1 MKMLQK
7 MVEQTNK
14 ARPEK
19 IEDLKKV
26 IGSSDKKTQ
35 LDFTDLYN
43 ESSSDDIQILL
54 NEFPEFLA
62 RMDKAYELKLRQ
74 NLQMYTFMD
83 AFPGRNK
90 LKELSGHRT
99 FELLVHYHQYVLD

>member
-35 LDFTDLYN
+35 LDFNDLYH
-43 ESSSDDIQILL
+43 ESSSDDIQTLKSV
-54 NEFPEFLA
+54 FPEFLE
-62 RMDKAYELKLRQ
+62 RID
-74 NLQMYTFMD
+74 
-83 AFPGRNK
+83 
-90 LKELSGHRT
+90 
-99 FELLVHYHQYVLD
+99 

>member
-43 ESSSDDIQILL
+43 ESSSDDIQIL
-54 NEFPEFLA
+54 
-62 RMDKAYELKLRQ
+62 
-74 NLQMYTFMD
+74 
-83 AFPGRNK
+83 
-90 LKELSGHRT
+90 
-99 FELLVHYHQYVLD
+99 

>member
-26 IGSSDKKTQ
+26 IGSSDKKNQ

-54 NEFPEFLA
+54 NEFPEFLE
-62 RMDKAYELKLRQ
+62 RMD
-74 NLQMYTFMD
+74 
-83 AFPGRNK
+83 
-90 LKELSGHRT
+90 
-99 FELLVHYHQYVLD
+99 